1 MPRRTFDSATGV
13 HARAGRAH
21 EDPVA
26 MTADAT
32 MTRLAKHVAA
42 VLRKNPELT
51 DKQAANGA
59 RLLLKDEMQQ
69 LALRSAAARR
79 DEVLDATG
87 LDDAGEQ

>member
-1 MPRRTFDSATGV
+1 
-13 HARAGRAH
+13 
-21 EDPVA
+21 